1 VNRNEERAMSIKTS
15 FTDRASDIAA
25 FVAKHRTV
33 VIVAAVAASLMGGA
47 AAYAWYAAEPG
58 RHHDY
63 WRVPT
68 KQPIPQPLQEAGRL
82 SSEIDRHEATWRA
95 EMDELTK
102 LIEGQKPGEFL
113 LSNEIA
119 TADAFRAYVAH
130 LLRAGESA
138 VETFVRMQGTA
149 RELNQLLKQ
158 APAIYRQSAS
168 CARRFVND
176 TSWEDIKQNYQAV
189 ADIYEAKAK
198 AAENHQND
206 VAANLNKDLLDYL
219 KDQNVFMERL
229 LTMLNQGLVSKDLR
243 EFARFKDTLQ
253 ELISKHDFLRE
264 TLRTWRARVQG
275 EPTAPK
281 PEPEPRKSEAA
292 PAAPP
297 AKVKHVAWSSSGPAT
312 LTNPST
318 ASAYWEQVREQE
330 AAWEDEMSGLLKI
343 VEEEQPA
350 ALRDPMKAASACV
363 EHEITRRNEPSPY
376 MEQLLRRGSAIE
388 AAMVRVERTAHRV
401 DNLLKQSLAP
411 HRSPSDSRPITERD
425 MLWALATIR
434 RDGGQKADATQILQ
448 RVIQNEIKLIAGLL
462 QELRNCNSCLC
473 KHYHRSD
480 FPDPDPAR
488 SCPSNFSETI
498 QRAVEVHELVRN
510 RLSNSRVRVLSE
522 SGSQPEPEPL
532 QPEAPKANHVP
543 IQPPRRQASFEPRPL
558 PRPNLLV
565 LGTR

>member
-1 VNRNEERAMSIKTS
+1 
-15 FTDRASDIAA
+15 
-25 FVAKHRTV
+25 
-33 VIVAAVAASLMGGA
+33 
-47 AAYAWYAAEPG
+47 
-58 RHHDY
+58 
-63 WRVPT
+63 
-68 KQPIPQPLQEAGRL
+68 
-82 SSEIDRHEATWRA
+82 
-95 EMDELTK
+95 MDELTK
-102 LIEGQKPGEFL
+102 LIEGQKPGEFH

-149 RELNQLLKQ
+149 HELNQLLKH
-158 APAIYRQSAS
+158 APAKYRERAA
-168 CARRFVND
+168 CARRFVDD
-176 TSWEDIKQNYQAV
+176 TSWEDIKQNYQAL

-198 AAENHQND
+198 AAEIHQND
-206 VAANLNKDLLDYL
+206 VAANLNSDLLDYL

-253 ELISKHDFLRE
+253 EIIIKHEFLRE

-275 EPTAPK
+275 EPTAPQ
-281 PEPEPRKSEAA
+281 PEPEPRKSEAG

-297 AKVKHVAWSSSGPAT
+297 PQVKRVAWSSSTPAFAAT
-312 LTNPST
+312 EP
-318 ASAYWEQVREQE
+318 AYWEQVRERE

-350 ALRDPMKAASACV
+350 ALRDPMKAVSACV
-363 EHEITRRNEPSPY
+363 EHAISRRNEPSPY
-376 MEQLLRRGSAIE
+376 MEQLLRRGNAIE
-388 AAMVRVERTAHRV
+388 AGMVRVERMAHRL
-401 DNLLKQSLAP
+401 DNLLKQSPAP
-411 HRSPSDSRPITERD
+411 HRSPSDSRSVTERD

-434 RDGGQKADATQILQ
+434 RDGGQKADAAQILQ
-448 RVIQNEIKLIAGLL
+448 RVIQNEIKLIAGLP
-462 QELRNCNSCLC
+462 QELRNINSCLC

-522 SGSQPEPEPL
+522 SGAQPEPEPL
-532 QPEAPKANHVP
+532 QPEAPKANRVP

>member
-1 VNRNEERAMSIKTS
+1 MSIKTS
-15 FTDRASDIAA
+15 FTDLASYIAA
-25 FVAKHRTV
+25 FVAKHRTL
-33 VIVAAVAASLMGGA
+33 VIGAAVAASLVGGA
-47 AAYAWYAAEPG
+47 AAYAWYAAEPA
-58 RHHDY
+58 RHYNY

-68 KQPIPQPLQEAGRL
+68 KQPIPQPLQEAGRITF
-82 SSEIDRHEATWRA
+82 EIDRHEATWTA

-102 LIEGQKPGEFL
+102 LIEGQKPGEFH

-119 TADAFRAYVAH
+119 TADAFRAYVTH

-168 CARRFVND
+168 CARRFVDD
-176 TSWEDIKQNYQAV
+176 TSWEDIKQNYQAL

-206 VAANLNKDLLDYL
+206 VAANLNSDLLDYI
-219 KDQNVFMERL
+219 KHQQVFLERL

-253 ELISKHDFLRE
+253 EIIIKHEFLRE

-281 PEPEPRKSEAA
+281 PEPEPRKCEAG

-297 AKVKHVAWSSSGPAT
+297 PKVKHVAWSSPAPAALPAT
-312 LTNPST
+312 TP
-318 ASAYWEQVREQE
+318 SAYWEQVREQE

-363 EHEITRRNEPSPY
+363 EHEISRRNEPSPY
-376 MEQLLRRGSAIE
+376 MEQLLRRGNAIE
-388 AAMVRVERTAHRV
+388 AAVVRVERTAHRL
-401 DNLLKQSLAP
+401 DDLLKQSLAP
-411 HRSPSDSRPITERD
+411 HRSPSDSRSLTERD
-425 MLWALATIR
+425 MLWAVATMR
-434 RDGGQKADATQILQ
+434 RDGGQKADAAYILQ
-448 RVIQNEIKLIAGLL
+448 CVIQNEIKLIAGLP
-462 QELRNCNSCLC
+462 QELRDINSCLC
-473 KHYHRSD
+473 KHYHHPG

-488 SCPSNFSETI
+488 SCPSNFSATI
-498 QRAVEVHELVRN
+498 QRAVELHELVRVK
-510 RLSNSRVRVLSE
+510 LSNSRVRVLSE
-522 SGSQPEPEPL
+522 SGAHPEPEPL
-532 QPEAPKANHVP
+532 QPEAPKANRVP
-543 IQPPRRQASFEPRPL
+543 IQPTTRQASFEPQPL

-565 LGTR
+565 VGTR

>member
-253 ELISKHDFLRE
+253 ELISKHEFLRE
-264 TLRTWRARVQG
+264 TLRTWRARMQG
-275 EPTAPK
+275 EPAAPQ
-281 PEPEPRKSEAA
+281 PESEPRKSEAG

-297 AKVKHVAWSSSGPAT
+297 PQVKHVALSSSTPAALPT
-312 LTNPST
+312 TT
-318 ASAYWEQVREQE
+318 GSAYWEQVREQE

-343 VEEEQPA
+343 VMEEQPQY
-350 ALRDPMKAASACV
+350 LRDPMRAVSVFTKM
-363 EHEITRRNEPSPY
+363 PSSY
-376 MEQLLRRGSAIE
+376 LEQLVRRGVAIE
-388 AAMVRVERTAHRV
+388 AAMVRVEKTAHRL
-401 DNLLKQSLAP
+401 DDLLQQSQAP
-411 HRSPSDSRPITERD
+411 HRSPVDSRSLTERD
-425 MLWALATIR
+425 ILWAVATIR
-434 RDGGQKADATQILQ
+434 RDDGQKADAAYILQ
-448 RVIQNEIKLIAGLL
+448 CVIQNEIEAIAGFLE
-462 QELRNCNSCLC
+462 ELRTCSSCLC
-473 KHYHRSD
+473 KHYDHPG
-480 FPDPDPAR
+480 FPDPHPTRACR
-488 SCPSNFSETI
+488 SSLSETI
-498 QRAVEVHELVRN
+498 KRTVELHELIRL
-510 RLSNSRVRVLSE
+510 RLSGSPVRMLSK
-522 SGSQPEPEPL
+522 SATQPEP
-532 QPEAPKANHVP
+532 
-543 IQPPRRQASFEPRPL
+543 
-558 PRPNLLV
+558 
-565 LGTR
+565 